1 MILCAP
7 LYLSSFFSRGPL
19 PLPLSL
25 SLSLVIRPAF
35 VLRSPASPVSLA
47 CPPAPPPV
55 ALPARVPK
63 YIRGLFARLLPPP
76 IDYLLE
82 LLAARR
88 TLLAFFLFSSLLFFC
103 LCVFTAFEIGPRSS
117 SIPVCLFVFVRSL
130 WSFSYREGIYCTPF
144 CQEKKYVV
152 SELPMFRPTG
162 LLLRRL
168 RGDTVTE
175 RRCLLKGQ
183 CRNYTTLC
191 QRSVLSLK
199 MNEEGTCLSIM

>member
-1 MILCAP
+1 MCPA
-7 LYLSSFFSRGPL
+7 LSIFLFFPRASSSSS
-19 PLPLSL
+19 LSL
-25 SLSLVIRPAF
+25 SLSSYPSGLCSAVTSISSFTCLP
-35 VLRSPASPVSLA
+35 SGTASSRAA
-47 CPPAPPPV
+47 CPCAEV
-55 ALPARVPK
+55 YTRL
-63 YIRGLFARLLPPP
+63 IRASTTPSNRLPPRVTRCAS
-76 IDYLLE
+76 DVT
-82 LLAARR
+82 R
-88 TLLAFFLFSSLLFFC
+88 FFLFSSLLFFC